1 MASRRK
7 RWVISKIANSAKG
20 NIESLDMGLQE
31 KILIR
36 LEYLQLNPFSGNVAK
51 VHGKK
56 NIFREKI
63 GDYRFYFRIFPKTRK
78 IEILLF
84 DYRGKIKKKTIQ
96 RLK

>member
-1 MASRRK
+1 MTSQRK
-7 RWVISKIANSAKG
+7 KWVISKIANSAKG

-31 KILIR
+31 KVLIR
-36 LEYLQLNPFSGNVAK
+36 LECLQLNPFSGNVAK